1 MPEENKN
8 NEKAQPV
15 EKTEKN
21 AKPKKI
27 LRKKN
32 KRHSYLSKDFFI
44 DCMKDDMLY
53 AALVRSPEAGG
64 KITNINFSD
73 LPEGYYFFSAR
84 DIPGKN
90 FISTMGIE
98 TRIFCNEKVHY
109 KGQPVGIVAG
119 PDLSEVR
126 KIAQEIQITFDIT
139 TMDSPE
145 IKEVA
150 QQLNHSE
157 IIKNLNLPQNPKIQ
171 DDPEQNDTEEK
182 DSAPDDS
189 AIADIVDMLNVAPSL
204 DAMPKPTKKS
214 SYTQPSQIEDAFE
227 NINPGKHTQR
237 ILAERTATAGFFSY
251 TDDQQI
257 LDDEFKLCPF
267 DISSTWSMDEVC
279 PEWIEPN
286 GVFCYKEGQKL
297 NVMTTTQWPSYL
309 SKNLSQVLN
318 IDEDKIVVQKTI
330 SQTDNTSGIWRNTTL
345 AAQTALATLLTGKPV
360 KLLLSKQEQ
369 KTFFHP
375 GLDTNIKI
383 RSAVEADGTIKAMVI
398 DIDCDAGY
406 SNPFAQEI
414 ADRMAVAAS
423 SFYNPKNVIIKVKVH
438 SSDNPPTSVYSQLMD
453 SQAFFAM
460 ENHLQL
466 IAEKTNIL
474 PEELR
479 IKNICMNEHEC
490 SSPFKFHFNRP
501 ADALMAIVKQSDF
514 DRKYSSYR
522 LNAIQSK
529 KEGGHT
535 FFALPRRGI
544 GLSCAY
550 DGACFYGTNFS
561 LAQQKIE
568 VTLDEENKLRIDAI
582 TPSSSVISIWKQIA
596 SSILNIEES
605 QISINTEYAADS
617 ETFMPESFCNDI
629 SIMAVLL
636 KRACEDIKKKL
647 EKEKLPINVK
657 KMLSPAM
664 KRQWNSKKFSGHP
677 YQASSFGT
685 AIVEVDLNAD
695 TYQEKIKGIW
705 VAIDCGK
712 IYSIKSAEST
722 IKLAIQQELERLVQ
736 DTIVSCDQIK
746 ISFLSSNETPCQ
758 IGKLVHNLIPAA
770 FSSALSMARQKA
782 VTHIPCTE
790 QELYELTKA
799 PETSEKDEED
809 KEPKENY
816 KIPEQKTDG
825 ETPAETESETETD
838 ENTPAESESD
848 EMPEIKEQEGEK

>member
-1 MPEENKN
+1 MPEENKTSAKN
-8 NEKAQPV
+8 QPAEKA
-15 EKTEKN
+15 EKI

-27 LRKKN
+27 SRRKS

-44 DCMKDDMLY
+44 DCIKDDMLY

-90 FISTMGIE
+90 FISTMGVD

-119 PDLSEVR
+119 PSLLEVR
-126 KIAQEIQITFDIT
+126 KIAQEIQVTFDVT

-145 IKEVA
+145 IKEVT

-157 IIKNLNLPQNPKIQ
+157 IVKNLNLNQNTESQ
-171 DDPEQNDTEEK
+171 NNPEQNNSPEK

-189 AIADIVDMLNVAPSL
+189 AIADIVDMVNVLPSL
-204 DAMPKPTKKS
+204 DAMPRPTKKS
-214 SYTQPSQIEDAFE
+214 SYTQPSQIENAVE

-237 ILAERTATAGFFSY
+237 ILAERTATAGFFAF

-318 IDEDKIVVQKTI
+318 IEEDKIVVQKTI
-330 SQTDNTSGIWRNTTL
+330 SQTENTSGIWRNTTL
-345 AAQTALATLLTGKPV
+345 AAQAALATILTGKPV

-369 KTFFHP
+369 KTYFHP

-383 RSAVEADGTIKAMVI
+383 RSAVEADGTIKAVI
-398 DIDCDAGY
+398 INIDCDAGY

-414 ADRMAVAAS
+414 ADRMAVAAC

-438 SSDNPPTSVYSQLMD
+438 SSDNPPTSVYSQLID

-479 IKNICMNEHEC
+479 IKNICMHEREC
-490 SSPFKFHFNRP
+490 TSPFKFHFNRP
-501 ADALMAIVKQSDF
+501 ADALMAVVKQSDF

-522 LNAIQSK
+522 LNALQTQ

-568 VTLDEENKLRIDAI
+568 VTLDEENRLKIDAI

-596 SSILNIEES
+596 SSILGIEES

-636 KRACEDIKKKL
+636 RRACEDIKKKR
-647 EKEKLPINVK
+647 EKENLPINVK
-657 KMLSPAM
+657 KVLSPAM
-664 KRQWNSKKFSGHP
+664 KRQWNAKKFSGHP

-722 IKLAIQQELERLVQ
+722 IKLAIQQEMERLVQ
-736 DTIVSCDQIK
+736 DTIVSCDQIQ

-770 FSSALSMARQKA
+770 FSSALSMALQKE

-790 QELYELTKA
+790 QELYELTKT
-799 PETSEKDEED
+799 PEKTEEKTENSKEEKPEEIQEKDE
-809 KEPKENY
+809 N
-816 KIPEQKTDG
+816 
-825 ETPAETESETETD
+825 D
-838 ENTPAESESD
+838 ENRIIQGQSQED
-848 EMPEIKEQEGEK
+848 EK

>member
-1 MPEENKN
+1 MPEENKITA
-8 NEKAQPV
+8 KTQPV
-15 EKTEKN
+15 EKAEKN
-21 AKPKKI
+21 AKTKKI

-90 FISTMGIE
+90 FISTMGVD

-119 PDLSEVR
+119 SNLAEVR

-157 IIKNLNLPQNPKIQ
+157 IIKNLPQNPEIQ
-171 DDPEQNDTEEK
+171 DDCEEDNPEENDT
-182 DSAPDDS
+182 APDDS

-251 TDDQQI
+251 TEDQQI

-360 KLLLSKQEQ
+360 KLLLSKEEQ

-383 RSAVEADGTIKAMVI
+383 RSAVESDGTIKAMII

-490 SSPFKFHFNRP
+490 TSPFKFHFNRP

-657 KMLSPAM
+657 KVLSPAM
-664 KRQWNSKKFSGHP
+664 KRQWNAKKFSGHP

-705 VAIDCGK
+705 IAIDCGK

-770 FSSALSMARQKA
+770 FSSALSMALQKA

-790 QELYELTKA
+790 QELYELTKN
-799 PETSEKDEED
+799 PENTEED
-809 KEPKENY
+809 ENSEENTE
-816 KIPEQKTDG
+816 IPEEKPDD
-825 ETPAETESETETD
+825 ETPEKTETD
-838 ENTPAESESD
+838 EISE
-848 EMPEIKEQEGEK
+848 IQEQEGEK

>member
-1 MPEENKN
+1 MPDENKN
-8 NEKAQPV
+8 SVKTKSAEKA
-15 EKTEKN
+15 EKTEKSTK
-21 AKPKKI
+21 AKKASR
-27 LRKKN
+27 RKN
-32 KRHSYLSKDFFI
+32 RRNSYLSKDFFI

-73 LPEGYYFFSAR
+73 LPEGYFFFSAR

-90 FISTMGIE
+90 FISTMGIN

-119 PDLSEVR
+119 PNLFEVR
-126 KIAQEIQITFDIT
+126 KIAQEIQVTFDVT
-139 TMDSPE
+139 TVDSPE

-157 IIKNLNLPQNPKIQ
+157 SIKNSNF
-171 DDPEQNDTEEK
+171 EQPSEISK
-182 DSAPDDS
+182 DS
-189 AIADIVDMLNVAPSL
+189 AIADIVDMVNVLPSL
-204 DAMPKPTKKS
+204 DAMPKPTTKS
-214 SYTQPSQIEDAFE
+214 SYTQPSQIENAVE

-251 TDDQQI
+251 TEDPQI
-257 LDDEFKLCPF
+257 LEDEFSACPF
-267 DISSTWSMDEVC
+267 DITSTWSMDEVC

-286 GVFCYKEGQKL
+286 GDFCYKEGQKL

-309 SKNLSQVLN
+309 SRNLSQVLN
-318 IDEDKIVVQKTI
+318 IEEDKIVVQKTI
-330 SQTDNTSGIWRNTTL
+330 SQTENTSGIWRNTTL
-345 AAQTALATLLTGKPV
+345 EAQTAIATLLTGKPV
-360 KLLLSKQEQ
+360 KLILSKQEQ
-369 KTFFHP
+369 KTYFHP

-383 RSAVEADGTIKAMVI
+383 RSAVESDGTIKAVI
-398 DIDCDAGY
+398 INIECDAGY

-414 ADRMAVAAS
+414 ADRMAVAAC

-438 SSDNPPTSVYSQLMD
+438 SSDNPPTSVYSQLID

-479 IKNICMNEHEC
+479 IKNICLNEREC
-490 SSPFKFHFNRP
+490 TSPFKFHFNRP
-501 ADALMAIVKQSDF
+501 ADALMAVVKQSDF

-522 LNAIQSK
+522 LNALQTQ

-568 VTLDEENKLRIDAI
+568 VTLDEENKLKIDAI
-582 TPSSSVISIWKQIA
+582 TPSNSVISIWKQIA
-596 SSILNIEES
+596 STILNIEEN

-636 KRACEDIKKKL
+636 KRACEDIKKKR
-647 EKEKLPINVK
+647 EKETLPINVK
-657 KMLSPAM
+657 KVLSPAM
-664 KRQWNSKKFSGHP
+664 KKQWNPKKFSGHP

-722 IKLAIQQELERLVQ
+722 IKLAIQQEMERLVQ

-758 IGKLVHNLIPAA
+758 IGKLIHNLIPAA
-770 FSSALSMARQKA
+770 FSSALSMALQKA
-782 VTHIPCTE
+782 VTHIPYTE

-799 PETSEKDEED
+799 PEKTDEKEEIIEEKTEIPKEKTADENPGNSEKQ
-809 KEPKENY
+809 
-816 KIPEQKTDG
+816 EQAEAVKTD
-825 ETPAETESETETD
+825 E
-838 ENTPAESESD
+838 
-848 EMPEIKEQEGEK
+848 KEAQ

>member
-1 MPEENKN
+1 MPEENKATQKKSPA
-8 NEKAQPV
+8 EKP
-15 EKTEKN
+15 EKTER
-21 AKPKKI
+21 AEKPKKNV
-27 LRKKN
+27 RKRSR
-32 KRHSYLSKDFFI
+32 RHSYLSKNFFI
-44 DCMKDDMLY
+44 DCIKDDMLY

-73 LPEGYYFFSAR
+73 LPEGYCFFSAR

-90 FISTMGIE
+90 FISTMGTS

-119 PDLSEVR
+119 PNLFEVR
-126 KIAQEIQITFDIT
+126 KIAQEIQITFDVT
-139 TMDSPE
+139 TVDSPE

-157 IIKNLNLPQNPKIQ
+157 SIKNSNL
-171 DDPEQNDTEEK
+171 EQPSEISK
-182 DSAPDDS
+182 DS
-189 AIADIVDMLNVAPSL
+189 AIADIVDMVNVLPPL
-204 DAMPKPTKKS
+204 DAMPKPTNKS
-214 SYTQPSQIEDAFE
+214 SYTKPEQIENAVE

-237 ILAERTATAGFFSY
+237 ILAERTVSSGFFSY
-251 TDDQQI
+251 TDDPQI
-257 LDDEFKLCPF
+257 LNDEFALSPF
-267 DISSTWSMDEVC
+267 DITSTWSMDEVC

-286 GVFCYKEGQKL
+286 GVFCFKEGQKL

-318 IDEDKIVVQKTI
+318 IDEDKIVVQKTV
-330 SQTDNTSGIWRNTTL
+330 SQTENTSGIWRNTTL
-345 AAQTALATLLTGKPV
+345 AAQAALVTLLTGKPV

-369 KTFFHP
+369 KTYFHP

-383 RSAVEADGTIKAMVI
+383 RSAVEADGTIKALVI
-398 DIDCDAGY
+398 DIDSDAGY

-414 ADRMAVAAS
+414 ADRMTVAAC
-423 SFYNPKNVIIKVKVH
+423 SFYNPKHVIVKVKVH
-438 SSDNPPTSVYSQLMD
+438 SSDNPPTSVYSQLID

-474 PEELR
+474 PETLR
-479 IKNICMNEHEC
+479 IKNICLNEREC
-490 SSPFKFHFNRP
+490 TSPFKFHFNRP
-501 ADALMAIVKQSDF
+501 ADAIDAIVRQSDF

-522 LNAIQSK
+522 LNAIQTQ

-544 GLSCAY
+544 GISCAY

-568 VTLDEENKLRIDAI
+568 VTLTEENKLKIDAI

-596 SSILNIEES
+596 SNILEIEEN

-636 KRACEDIKKKL
+636 KRACEDIKKKR
-647 EKEKLPINVK
+647 EKENLPISVK
-657 KMLSPAM
+657 KVLSPAM
-664 KRQWNSKKFSGHP
+664 KRQWNAKKFTGHP
-677 YQASSFGT
+677 YQAASFGT
-685 AIVEVDLNAD
+685 AIVEVELNAD

-712 IYSIKSAEST
+712 IYSIKSAENT
-722 IKLAIQQELERLVQ
+722 IKLAIQQEMERLVQ
-736 DTIVSCDQIK
+736 DTIVSCGQIK
-746 ISFLSSNETPCQ
+746 ISFLNSSEAPCQ
-758 IGKLVHNLIPAA
+758 IGKLIHNLIPAA
-770 FSSALSMARQKA
+770 FSSALSMALQRQ
-782 VTHIPCTE
+782 VSHIPCTE
-790 QELYELTKA
+790 QELYELTKT
-799 PETSEKDEED
+799 PEKTEEKAEKTEE
-809 KEPKENY
+809 EAEN
-816 KIPEQKTDG
+816 PE
-825 ETPAETESETETD
+825 AA
-838 ENTPAESESD
+838 ENTELPEETTAGKKSENP
-848 EMPEIKEQEGEK
+848 ENPEIQGPEAEK

>member
-8 NEKAQPV
+8 NAKIQPV
-15 EKTEKN
+15 EKTEK
-21 AKPKKI
+21 KTKKI
-27 LRKKN
+27 LRTKN

-44 DCMKDDMLY
+44 DCIKDDMLY

-90 FISTMGIE
+90 FISTMGID
-98 TRIFCNEKVHY
+98 TRVFCNEKVHY

-119 PDLSEVR
+119 PTLSEVR
-126 KIAQEIQITFDIT
+126 KIAQEIQVTFDIT
-139 TMDSPE
+139 TMDAPE
-145 IKEVA
+145 IKEVT

-157 IIKNLNLPQNPKIQ
+157 IVKNLNLPQNSEIQ
-171 DDPEQNDTEEK
+171 SDSKQNDSLENN
-182 DSAPDDS
+182 SVPDDS
-189 AIADIVDMLNVAPSL
+189 AIADIVDLLNVAPSL

-214 SYTQPSQIEDAFE
+214 SYTQPSQIEEAFE
-227 NINPGKHTQR
+227 NINPKKHTQR
-237 ILAERTATAGFFSY
+237 ILAERTATAGFFTF

-330 SQTDNTSGIWRNTTL
+330 SQTENTSGIWRNTTL

-360 KLLLSKQEQ
+360 KLLLSKEEQ

-414 ADRMAVAAS
+414 ADRMTVAAS

-466 IAEKTNIL
+466 ISEKINIL

-479 IKNICMNEHEC
+479 IKNICLNEHEC
-490 SSPFKFHFNRP
+490 TSPFKFHFYRP
-501 ADALMAIVKQSDF
+501 TDALMAIVKQSDF

-582 TPSSSVISIWKQIA
+582 TPSSSVIAIWKQIA
-596 SSILNIEES
+596 SSILNIEEN

-664 KRQWNSKKFSGHP
+664 KKQWNAKKFSGHP

-712 IYSIKSAEST
+712 IYSLKSAEST

-746 ISFLSSNETPCQ
+746 ISFLNSNETPCQ
-758 IGKLVHNLIPAA
+758 IGKLIHNLIPAA
-770 FSSALSMARQKA
+770 FSSALSMALQKA

-790 QELYELTKA
+790 QEIYELTKSTEKTDEHEKED
-799 PETSEKDEED
+799 ETPKKEPDEET
-809 KEPKENY
+809 
-816 KIPEQKTDG
+816 PEK
-825 ETPAETESETETD
+825 TETG
-838 ENTPAESESD
+838 
-848 EMPEIKEQEGEK
+848 EILEFQEQEGEK

>member
-1 MPEENKN
+1 MSEEI
-8 NEKAQPV
+8 KATAKAKTA
-15 EKTEKN
+15 EKTEKT
-21 AKPKKI
+21 KKTS
-27 LRKKN
+27 KKRSR
-32 KRHSYLSKDFFI
+32 RHSYLSKNFFI
-44 DCMKDDMLY
+44 DCIKDDMLY

-73 LPEGYYFFSAR
+73 LPEGYCFFSAR

-90 FISTMGIE
+90 FISTMGTD

-109 KGQPVGIVAG
+109 KGQPVGIVTG
-119 PDLSEVR
+119 PNLFEVR
-126 KIAQEIQITFDIT
+126 KIAEEIQITFDVT
-139 TMDSPE
+139 TVESPE

-157 IIKNLNLPQNPKIQ
+157 FIKNSAS
-171 DDPEQNDTEEK
+171 EK
-182 DSAPDDS
+182 DSGQDTKLPDDS
-189 AIADIVDMLNVAPSL
+189 EIADVVDMVNVLPSL

-214 SYTQPSQIEDAFE
+214 SYTKPEQIEDAVE

-237 ILAERTATAGFFSY
+237 IIAERTVTSGFFSF
-251 TDDQQI
+251 TEDPQI
-257 LDDEFKLCPF
+257 LDEEFALSPF

-318 IDEDKIVVQKTI
+318 LEEDKIVVQKTI
-330 SQTDNTSGIWRNTTL
+330 SQTENTCGIWRTTTL
-345 AAQTALATLLTGKPV
+345 AAQAALAALLTGKPV
-360 KLLLSKQEQ
+360 KLLLTKQEQ
-369 KTFFHP
+369 KTYFHP
-375 GLDTNIKI
+375 GLDTKIKI
-383 RSAVEADGTIKAMVI
+383 RSAVEADGTIKAIII

-414 ADRMAVAAS
+414 ADRMAVAAC
-423 SFYNPKNVIIKVKVH
+423 SFYNPKNVIIKVEVH

-479 IKNICMNEHEC
+479 TKNLCLSERSC
-490 SSPFKFHFNRP
+490 LSPFKFHFNRP
-501 ADALMAIVKQSDF
+501 QDAVSAIVKQSDF

-522 LNAIQSK
+522 LNAIQNQ

-568 VTLDEENKLRIDAI
+568 VTLDEENKLKIDAI
-582 TPSSSVISIWKQIA
+582 TPSNSVIAIWKQIA
-596 SSILNIEES
+596 SSILDIQES
-605 QISINTEYAADS
+605 QIFINTEYAADS

-636 KRACEDIKKKL
+636 KRACEDIKKKR

-657 KMLSPAM
+657 KVLSPAM
-664 KRQWNSKKFSGHP
+664 KKQWNPKKFSGHP

-685 AIVEVDLNAD
+685 AIVEVELNAD

-705 VAIDCGK
+705 IAIDCGK

-722 IKLAIQQELERLVQ
+722 IKLAIQQEMEKLVQ

-746 ISFLSSNETPCQ
+746 ISFLSSSETPCQ

-770 FSSALSMARQKA
+770 FSSALSMALQKE

-790 QELYELTKA
+790 QELYELTKT
-799 PETSEKDEED
+799 PKKPDEEQIE
-809 KEPKENY
+809 EPLE
-816 KIPEQKTDG
+816 KTEDAIDEAAEKTEAAESDISG
-825 ETPAETESETETD
+825 ESEDSAETETP
-838 ENTPAESESD
+838 ENTE
-848 EMPEIKEQEGEK
+848 KEADKKE

>member
-1 MPEENKN
+1 MPEENKTTAKN
-8 NEKAQPV
+8 QVAEKA
-15 EKTEKN
+15 EKMS
-21 AKPKKI
+21 KPKKI
-27 LRKKN
+27 SRRKN

-44 DCMKDDMLY
+44 DCIKDDMLY

-90 FISTMGIE
+90 FISTMGID

-119 PDLSEVR
+119 PNLLEVR
-126 KIAQEIQITFDIT
+126 KIAQEIQVTFDVT

-145 IKEVA
+145 IKEVT

-157 IIKNLNLPQNPKIQ
+157 IVKNLNLSQNL
-171 DDPEQNDTEEK
+171 ESQNDSELKNSPEK
-182 DSAPDDS
+182 DSVPDDS
-189 AIADIVDMLNVAPSL
+189 AIADIVDMVNVLPSL
-204 DAMPKPTKKS
+204 DAMPKPTTKS
-214 SYTQPSQIEDAFE
+214 SYTQPSQIENAVE

-237 ILAERTATAGFFSY
+237 ILAERTATAGFFAF

-286 GVFCYKEGQKL
+286 GVFCYKEGQKI

-318 IDEDKIVVQKTI
+318 IEEDKIVVQKTI
-330 SQTDNTSGIWRNTTL
+330 SQTENTSGIWRNTTL
-345 AAQTALATLLTGKPV
+345 AAQAALATLLTGKPV

-369 KTFFHP
+369 KTYFHP
-375 GLDTNIKI
+375 GLDTNINI
-383 RSAVEADGTIKAMVI
+383 RSAVEADGTIKAVI
-398 DIDCDAGY
+398 INIDCDAGY

-414 ADRMAVAAS
+414 ADRMAVAAC

-438 SSDNPPTSVYSQLMD
+438 SSDNPPTSVYSQLID

-479 IKNICMNEHEC
+479 IKNICMNEREC
-490 SSPFKFHFNRP
+490 TSPFKFHFNRP
-501 ADALMAIVKQSDF
+501 ADALMAVVKQSDF

-522 LNAIQSK
+522 LNALQTQ

-568 VTLDEENKLRIDAI
+568 VTLDEENRLKIDAI
-582 TPSSSVISIWKQIA
+582 TPSSSVVSIWKQIA
-596 SSILNIEES
+596 SSILGIEES

-636 KRACEDIKKKL
+636 KRACEDIKKKR

-657 KMLSPAM
+657 KVLSPAM
-664 KRQWNSKKFSGHP
+664 KRQWNAKKFSGHP

-722 IKLAIQQELERLVQ
+722 IKLAIQQEMERLVQ
-736 DTIVSCDQIK
+736 DTIVSCDQIQ

-770 FSSALSMARQKA
+770 FSSALSMALQKE

-790 QELYELTKA
+790 QELYELTKT
-799 PETSEKDEED
+799 PEKTEENPENSKEEQTEENAEKN
-809 KEPKENY
+809 EN
-816 KIPEQKTDG
+816 
-825 ETPAETESETETD
+825 D
-838 ENTPAESESD
+838 ENRLIQEQAQED
-848 EMPEIKEQEGEK
+848 EK